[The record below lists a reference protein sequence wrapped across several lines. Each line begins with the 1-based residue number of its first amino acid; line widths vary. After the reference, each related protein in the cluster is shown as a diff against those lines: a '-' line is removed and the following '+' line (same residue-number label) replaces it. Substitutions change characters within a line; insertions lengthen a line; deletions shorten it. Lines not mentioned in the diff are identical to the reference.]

1 MNLKNK
7 KGITIIALVI
17 TVIIMLIL
25 VGVTIKVGT
34 NSIDEAEKE
43 DIITNMI
50 SIKTRAKIVKDQYNF
65 KDIQSLV
72 GTNLSE
78 PGNYNI
84 EIIKNNIPDENET
97 NCYIWTQEDL
107 NNQGLT
113 SIKSNELNFYV
124 VYYGDDNNGI
134 EVYYSKGING
144 KYSLTEIQQE
154 G

>member
-50 SIKTRAKIVKDQYNF
+50 SIKTRAKIVKDQFNF
-65 KDIQSLV
+65 KDISSLV
-72 GTNLSE
+72 GTKFTDDTKYEKTNLNHAIPE
-78 PGNYNI
+78 
-84 EIIKNNIPDENET
+84 EQKN

-107 NNQGLT
+107 NNQGLA
-113 SIKSNELNFYV
+113 SINSDESKFYV
-124 VYYGDDNNGI
+124 VYYGDNNT
-134 EVYYSKGING
+134 EVYYSIGVDG
-144 KYSLTEIQQE
+144 KYSLTDLQGE
-154 G
+154 

>member
-65 KDIQSLV
+65 KDISNLV
-72 GTNLSE
+72 GTKLTEDTEHDTTQIDSV
-78 PGNYNI
+78 
-84 EIIKNNIPDENET
+84 IPTENKE
-97 NCYIWTQEDL
+97 NCYIWTQTDL
-107 NNQGLT
+107 NDQGLT
-113 SIKSNELNFYV
+113 SINSDESDFYV
-124 VYYGDDNNGI
+124 VYYGDENNGI
-134 EVYYSKGING
+134 EVYYSNGIEG
-144 KYSLTEIQQE
+144 KYSLTQLQE
-154 G
+154 E